1 MVSHKITVSL
11 QTKSKKHIRYED
23 CNTRWLYGQSRRPT
37 GIKKAD
43 LEELLATS
51 DVISLHCPL
60 TDATRYS
67 VNRTPSSHLFEVVNV
82 LFCQFIK
89 FSTRLT
95 FSHCRQ
101 SLGIW
106 LIVERFMQKPLYQ
119 VVDTPM
125 LPFCL
130 GFQTL

>member
-1 MVSHKITVSL
+1 MYLCRRNQKNISDMKIVILDGYTANPGVPQASRKPIWKSSWRHRMSSHCIVRPR
-11 QTKSKKHIRYED
+11 QT
-23 CNTRWLYGQSRRPT
+23 
-37 GIKKAD
+37 
-43 LEELLATS
+43 
-51 DVISLHCPL
+51 
-60 TDATRYS
+60 TRYS

-119 VVDTPM
+119 VVDTLM